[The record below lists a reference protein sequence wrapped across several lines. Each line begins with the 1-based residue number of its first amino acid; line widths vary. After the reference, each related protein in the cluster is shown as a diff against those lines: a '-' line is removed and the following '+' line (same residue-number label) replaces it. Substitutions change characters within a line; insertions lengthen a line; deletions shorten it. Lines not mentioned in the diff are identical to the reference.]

1 MKALLVALNAKYI
14 HSNPAV
20 YSLKAYAEKQFDCDG
35 DLRSFQKSDIEIAE
49 YTINQPFL
57 GILTDIYRR
66 KADVIFFSC
75 YIWNIRESEQLAEE
89 IGKIMPDID
98 IWFGGPEVSY
108 NSKDILEKFN
118 NIKGVIK
125 GEGEETF
132 YQILKAYEKK
142 ERNFDDNLILIK
154 GIVFRKNTDEIEETL
169 NREYMDLSLVPF
181 LYNGTDGYGEK
192 METFENRIIY
202 YESSRGCPFR
212 CSYCLSSI
220 DKKLRFRN
228 IDMVKAELG
237 YFLKNNVPQVK
248 FIDRTF
254 NCNHE
259 RAAEIWRFLKEN
271 DNGITNFHFEIAG
284 DILSS
289 YEIKLIKT
297 MRAGQIQLEIGVQ
310 STNGE
315 TLREINR
322 PMDFEKLSETVNL
335 IKQGNNVH
343 IHLDLIAGLPFEG
356 YKRFSDSFNDVFLLR
371 PHQLQLG
378 FLKVLKGSP
387 MKENSLRYGLKFTS
401 SPPYEVLETKWIS
414 YDEII
419 KLKGIEDMVEIYYN
433 SGQFSNT
440 IEVLLKFFET
450 PFQLFESLASWHEEN
465 NLEMINVSRKG
476 RYENLIKFIS
486 SQDIKVHGQIEDMI
500 IIDYYMRENAK
511 NRPDFFRKSEVE
523 RSFEKKFY
531 GEEAKN
537 HRYLKGK
544 EFNTDD
550 SRVLRKLTHMEKIG
564 DKYYLFNYE
573 KRNPMDNNAEVMEV
587 KKYW

>member
-1 MKALLVALNAKYI
+1 
-14 HSNPAV
+14 
-20 YSLKAYAEKQFDCDG
+20 
-35 DLRSFQKSDIEIAE
+35 
-49 YTINQPFL
+49 
-57 GILTDIYRR
+57 
-66 KADVIFFSC
+66 
-75 YIWNIRESEQLAEE
+75 
-89 IGKIMPDID
+89 
-98 IWFGGPEVSY
+98 
-108 NSKDILEKFN
+108 
-118 NIKGVIK
+118 
-125 GEGEETF
+125 
-132 YQILKAYEKK
+132 
-142 ERNFDDNLILIK
+142 
-154 GIVFRKNTDEIEETL
+154 
-169 NREYMDLSLVPF
+169 
-181 LYNGTDGYGEK
+181 
-192 METFENRIIY
+192 
-202 YESSRGCPFR
+202 
-212 CSYCLSSI
+212 
-220 DKKLRFRN
+220 
-228 IDMVKAELG
+228 MVKAELG

-573 KRNPMDNNAEVMEV
+573 KRNPMDNNAEVMEI